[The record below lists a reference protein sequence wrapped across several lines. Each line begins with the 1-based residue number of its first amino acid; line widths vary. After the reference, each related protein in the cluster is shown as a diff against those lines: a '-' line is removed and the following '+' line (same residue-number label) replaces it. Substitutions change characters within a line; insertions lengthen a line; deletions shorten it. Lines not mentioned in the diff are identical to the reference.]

1 MQVNI
6 CPVCGYVQI
15 GEIDFHF
22 CPVCGSP
29 AETFREDTK
38 IEHHA
43 NWDTKSRIMIQGMA
57 ETGHYQLGGK
67 GTTRKF
73 LNMDDLLFMPG
84 QIAYPPL
91 LDDEPI
97 SSQVILG
104 KQAGCAALQTAA
116 PPTQPSDNTAVIA
129 LLSKAKNQSAAGRM
143 DGASADLERALR
155 IEPRNPVLWHE
166 LARVRLEQGQYR
178 QAEHMAA
185 KSNMLAGTN
194 RYLLAENWRII
205 GEARSRRGD
214 PQGAREAFDKAEQSP

>member
-1 MQVNI
+1 M
-6 CPVCGYVQI
+6 
-15 GEIDFHF
+15 
-22 CPVCGSP
+22 
-29 AETFREDTK
+29 
-38 IEHHA
+38 
-43 NWDTKSRIMIQGMA
+43 RIVLILI
-57 ETGHYQLGGK
+57 TTLFLG
-67 GTTRKF
+67 
-73 LNMDDLLFMPG
+73 
-84 QIAYPPL
+84 
-91 LDDEPI
+91 
-97 SSQVILG
+97 
-104 KQAGCAALQTAA
+104 GCAALQTAA
-116 PPTQPSDNTAVIA
+116 PPKQPSDNTAVIA